1 MSFDGCS
8 ALSINYAGSKIPLP
22 EGYCGDIV
30 LTPSETAKL
39 DYSELHDIFE
49 EPGNYVFELE
59 VDDKK
64 YISQIEVAHRGTIGK
79 IFVGL
84 FFAPIFNATAYLIQ
98 LFSYSLGWGIIC
110 ITILIRILLL
120 YPQHKM
126 MVSQRKLQ
134 KIQPK
139 IKKIQEQY
147 KGDQQKLGLE
157 LMALYKKEKVNPLGS
172 CGFLIIQMPILLV
185 IYNIILN
192 IKDPSNA
199 FHLYGFLQNF
209 EISQISQYFYGI
221 DLLAAGGITWAIL
234 AVTIAVIQY
243 IQIKLSLANNPTNLW
258 DKKWVVLEKKKWE
271 TDYNSMMPDPEMM
284 NKFMLYGMPTMVA
297 VFTYTLFAGVWLY
310 WGMSTVFAI
319 FQQLFVN
326 KTIKK

>member
-1 MSFDGCS
+1 MKKVLDFLLIFFLIFFTFQFFSSSKETRVVSGIDLSPSSSSYTIPATVFLNITNNTSENLSFDGCS
-8 ALSINYAGSKIPLP
+8 ALSINYAGSKVPLP
-22 EGYCGDIV
+22 EGYCGDIA
-30 LTPSETAKL
+30 LAPSESAKL
-39 DYSELHDIFE
+39 DYSELHDLFG

-59 VDDKK
+59 IDDKK

-139 IKKIQEQY
+139 IKKIQEQH

-192 IKDPSNA
+192 IQDPSNA
-199 FHLYGFLQNF
+199 FHLYGFLQHF

-221 DLLAAGGITWAIL
+221 DLLAAGGITGAIL
-234 AVTIAVIQY
+234 AITIAIIQY
-243 IQIKLSLANNPTNLW
+243 IQIKLSLANNQANAS
-258 DKKWVVLEKKKWE
+258 DKK
-271 TDYNSMMPDPEMM
+271 
-284 NKFMLYGMPTMVA
+284 
-297 VFTYTLFAGVWLY
+297 
-310 WGMSTVFAI
+310 
-319 FQQLFVN
+319 
-326 KTIKK
+326 

>member
-1 MSFDGCS
+1 MKKVLDFLLIFFLIFFTFQFFSSSKEAPVVSGIDLSPSRSSYTIPATVFLNITNNTSESLSFDGCS

-221 DLLAAGGITWAIL
+221 DLLAAGGIT
-234 AVTIAVIQY
+234 
-243 IQIKLSLANNPTNLW
+243 
-258 DKKWVVLEKKKWE
+258 
-271 TDYNSMMPDPEMM
+271 
-284 NKFMLYGMPTMVA
+284 
-297 VFTYTLFAGVWLY
+297 
-310 WGMSTVFAI
+310 
-319 FQQLFVN
+319 
-326 KTIKK
+326 